1 MANNKSAIKR
11 IRQAE
16 KRRLRN
22 RSIIGS
28 MRTAIK
34 KARTAVDS
42 KDANAP
48 ELIRTAA
55 SLVDKA
61 VSKGALK
68 RQTASRYIS
77 RLASRKPAAE

>member
-11 IRQAE
+11 IRQIE

-22 RSIIGS
+22 RMIVGS

-34 KARTAVDS
+34 RARVAIDS
-42 KDANAP
+42 KSDDAGS
-48 ELIRTAA
+48 LIKAA
-55 SLVDKA
+55 SSLVDRA

-77 RLASRKPAAE
+77 RLATRKAS